1 MKKIIAASTVGLQN
15 LVELTQFS
23 SIDTDADSDSDSVK
37 MTWHSPRLRVL
48 QVSQETSGIGG
59 SGPAP
64 SDARL
69 KREIQLL
76 TTLEHGI
83 KIYSFKY
90 YWSDLIFVGVMA
102 QDLLPHPEW
111 RGAVST
117 ERGGYYS
124 VNYAKLGLKMT
135 TLDLWNGIGLD
146 SIKSDSVSTIE

>member
-1 MKKIIAASTVGLQN
+1 MGKEMNVSGNEQQGTF
-15 LVELTQFS
+15 ELSESS
-23 SIDTDADSDSDSVK
+23 SIDADTAKIS
-37 MTWHSPRLRVL
+37 WHTPKLRVL
-48 QVSQETSGIGG
+48 KVSQETLATSGAP
-59 SGPAP
+59 PAP

-76 TTLEHGI
+76 TTLKHGL

-111 RGAVST
+111 RDAVST
-117 ERGGYYS
+117 GRDGYYS

-146 SIKSDSVSTIE
+146 SIKSDPVITIA

>member
-1 MKKIIAASTVGLQN
+1 MNKIIAASTVGLQN

-23 SIDTDADSDSDSVK
+23 SIDTDADSVK
-37 MTWHSPRLRVL
+37 MTWHSPELRVL
-48 QVSQETSGIGG
+48 QISQETSGIAG

-76 TTLEHGI
+76 TTLKHGL

-111 RGAVST
+111 RDAVST
-117 ERGGYYS
+117 GRDGYYS

-146 SIKSDSVSTIE
+146 SIKSDSVVTIE

>member
-1 MKKIIAASTVGLQN
+1 MKKDIYISNVGLQG
-15 LVELTQFS
+15 LVELTQFN
-23 SIDTDADSDSDSVK
+23 SIDTDADSAK
-37 MTWHSPRLRVL
+37 MTWHNPKLRVL
-48 QVSQETSGIGG
+48 QVSQETLTTSGAP
-59 SGPAP
+59 PAP

-76 TTLEHGI
+76 TTLKHGL

-111 RGAVST
+111 RDAVST
-117 ERGGYYS
+117 GRDGYYS
-124 VNYAKLGLKMT
+124 VNDAKLGLKMT

-146 SIKSDSVSTIE
+146 SIKSDPVITIA